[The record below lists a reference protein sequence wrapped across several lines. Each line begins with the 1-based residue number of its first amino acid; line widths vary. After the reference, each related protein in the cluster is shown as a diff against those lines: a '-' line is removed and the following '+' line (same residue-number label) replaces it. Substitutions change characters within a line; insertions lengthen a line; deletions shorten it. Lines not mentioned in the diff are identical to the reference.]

1 MAPRFKLYGHQ
12 RSGPTYKVA
21 LALSLFGEPYEFE
34 QVDLA
39 KGAHKEPGYLAKNRY
54 GQVPCLY
61 DGTHHFVQSASILQY
76 LAETLKKFGGKN
88 AEEHAR
94 IREWMFW
101 DFDRLAP
108 GIYRSRAFAL
118 GIRKAE
124 LPVVDSYKAEGE
136 AGLKVL
142 EEHLGKHSWLVGET
156 PTIADIDIYGV
167 IFHAAAGGFD
177 LARFPKI
184 SDWKKRI
191 EALPGYATPE
201 KLCPAEPKA
210 A

>member
-1 MAPRFKLYGHQ
+1 MATRFRLYGHQ

-21 LALSLFGEPYEFE
+21 LALSLFGERFEYEH
-34 QVDLA
+34 VDLP
-39 KGAHKEPGYLAKNRY
+39 KGAQKQPSYLEKNRF

-61 DGTHHFVQSASILQY
+61 DGTHHFCQSASILQY
-76 LAETLKKFGGKN
+76 LAEALKKFDGKD

-118 GIRKAE
+118 GFRKAE
-124 LPVVDSYKAEGE
+124 LAVVDSYKAEGE

-142 EEHLGKHSWLVGET
+142 EDHLARHAWLVGGK
-156 PTIADIDIYGV
+156 PTIADIDVYGV
-167 IFHAAAGGFD
+167 IYHAAAGGFD

-184 SDWKKRI
+184 SAWKGRI
-191 EALPGYATPE
+191 ESLPGYATPE
-201 KLCPAEPKA
+201 TLCPLATRA

>member
-1 MAPRFKLYGHQ
+1 MATRFKLYGHQ

-21 LALSLFGEPYEFE
+21 LALSLFGEPFEYEH
-34 QVDLA
+34 VDLP
-39 KGAHKEPGYLAKNRY
+39 KGAQKEPAYLAKNRF

-61 DGTHHFVQSASILQY
+61 DGTHHFCQSASILQY
-76 LAETLKKFGGKN
+76 LAETLKKFDGKN

-108 GIYRSRAFAL
+108 GIYRSRAFSL
-118 GIRKAE
+118 GFRKGEPA
-124 LPVVDSYKAEGE
+124 VVDSYKAEGE

-142 EEHLGKHSWLVGET
+142 EEHLSKHAWLVGNK

-177 LARFPKI
+177 LVRFPKI
-184 SDWKKRI
+184 SDWKRRI
-191 EALPGYATPE
+191 ESLPGYATPE
-201 KLCPAEPKA
+201 ELCPAEMKA

>member
-1 MAPRFKLYGHQ
+1 
-12 RSGPTYKVA
+12 
-21 LALSLFGEPYEFE
+21 ALSLFGEPFEYEH
-34 QVDLA
+34 VDLP
-39 KGAHKEPGYLAKNRY
+39 KGAQKQPSYLEKNRF

-61 DGTHHFVQSASILQY
+61 DGTHHFCQSASILQY
-76 LAETLKKFGGKN
+76 LAETLKKFDGSN

-118 GIRKAE
+118 GFRKAE
-124 LPVVDSYKAEGE
+124 LAVVESFKAEGE

-142 EEHLGKHSWLVGET
+142 EDHLARHAWLVGGK
-156 PTIADIDIYGV
+156 PTIADIDLYGV
-167 IFHAAAGGFD
+167 IYHAADGGFD
-177 LARFPKI
+177 LKRFPKI
-184 SDWKKRI
+184 SAWKGRV

-201 KLCPAEPKA
+201 TLCPLA
-210 A
+210 ARAA

>member
-1 MAPRFKLYGHQ
+1 MATRFKLYGHQ

-21 LALSLFGEPYEFE
+21 LALSLFGEPFEFE

-39 KGAHKEPGYLAKNRY
+39 KGAHKESGYLAKNRY

-124 LPVVDSYKAEGE
+124 PPVVDSYKVEGE

-142 EEHLGKHSWLVGET
+142 EEYLGKHSWLVGDT

-184 SDWKKRI
+184 SGWKKRI

>member
-1 MAPRFKLYGHQ
+1 MATRFKLYGHQ

-21 LALSLFGEPYEFE
+21 LALSLFGEPFEYEH
-34 QVDLA
+34 VDLP
-39 KGAHKEPGYLAKNRY
+39 KGAQKQPSYIEKNRF

-61 DGTHHFVQSASILQY
+61 DGTHHFCQSASILQY
-76 LAETLKKFGGKN
+76 LAETLKKFDGKG

-124 LPVVDSYKAEGE
+124 LAVVESYKAEGE

-142 EEHLGKHSWLVGET
+142 EDHLSRHSWLVGGK
-156 PTIADIDIYGV
+156 PTVADIDVYGV

-184 SDWKKRI
+184 SAWKRGI
-191 EALPGYATPE
+191 ESLPGYETPE
-201 KLCPAEPKA
+201 TLCPIAAKA

>member
-1 MAPRFKLYGHQ
+1 MATRFKLYGHQ

-21 LALSLFGEPYEFE
+21 LALSLMGEPFEYEH
-34 QVDLA
+34 VDLP
-39 KGAHKEPGYLAKNRY
+39 KGAHKEPGYLAKNRF

-61 DGTHHFVQSASILQY
+61 DGAHHFCQSASILQY
-76 LAETLKKFGGKN
+76 LAETLKKFDGRN

-124 LPVVDSYKAEGE
+124 PAVVDSYKAEGE
-136 AGLKVL
+136 MGLKVL
-142 EEHLGKHSWLVGET
+142 EEHLARHPWLVGER
-156 PTIADIDIYGV
+156 PTIADVDLYGV
-167 IFHAAAGGFD
+167 IYHAPAGGFD
-177 LARFPKI
+177 LSRYPKI
-184 SDWKKRI
+184 SAWKQRI

-201 KLCPAEPKA
+201 ALCPVETKA

>member
-1 MAPRFKLYGHQ
+1 MATRFKLYGHQ

-21 LALSLFGEPYEFE
+21 LALSLFGEPFEYEH
-34 QVDLA
+34 VDLP
-39 KGAHKEPGYLAKNRY
+39 KGAQKEPAYLVKNRF

-61 DGTHHFVQSASILQY
+61 DGTHHFCQSASILQY
-76 LAETLKKFGGKN
+76 LAETLKKFDGRN
-88 AEEHAR
+88 PEEHAR

-118 GIRKAE
+118 GFRKGEPA
-124 LPVVDSYKAEGE
+124 VVDNYKAEGE

-142 EEHLGKHSWLVGET
+142 EDHLSKHAWLVGNK

-177 LARFPKI
+177 LARFSKI
-184 SDWKKRI
+184 SDWKRRI
-191 EALPGYATPE
+191 ESLPGYATPE
-201 KLCPAEPKA
+201 ELCPAGTKA

>member
-1 MAPRFKLYGHQ
+1 MTTRFKLYGHL

-21 LALSLFGEPYEFE
+21 LALSLFGEPFEYEH
-34 QVDLA
+34 VDLP
-39 KGAHKEPGYLAKNRY
+39 KGAHKESSYLAKNRY

-61 DGTHHFVQSASILQY
+61 DGAVHFCQSASILQY
-76 LAETLKKFGGKN
+76 LAETLKKFDGRN

-108 GIYRSRAFAL
+108 GIYRSRAFTL
-118 GIRKAE
+118 GFRKAE
-124 LPVVDSYKAEGE
+124 PSVVESYKTEGE

-142 EEHLGKHSWLVGET
+142 EDHLARHRWLVGER

-167 IFHAAAGGFD
+167 IYHAEAGGYD
-177 LARFPKI
+177 LKRYPGI
-184 SDWKKRI
+184 SGWKNRI
-191 EALPGYATPE
+191 EALQGYAVPE
-201 KLCPAEPKA
+201 ELCPMNTKA